1 MIDLFTRPRCQR
13 DFFLNI
19 GRVYYIVFLCADVQ
33 DITEDDVM
41 MIGYHPTD
49 ESDQWRVS
57 IIKEVLEIRSGEANL
72 LDRVEA
78 SVGGRMYC
86 LICDLFSPHVP
97 KQPSGLFEIEIFNDN
112 MR

>member
-41 MIGYHPTD
+41 MIGYHPID

-72 LDRVEA
+72 REGWTWGELERVLEDA
-78 SVGGRMYC
+78 C
-86 LICDLFSPHVP
+86 TT
-97 KQPSGLFEIEIFNDN
+97 
-112 MR
+112 